1 MFNKKS
7 RRQRL
12 VLYTSLAGILLFSLL
27 SIVFWPSGS
36 NEIYIPGEAIDGL
49 TNELQRTVPQEP
61 LEIQFHDVSET
72 AGLIFQHFS
81 GERSSQLP
89 EDMGSGAAWA
99 DYDNDGWEDLFV
111 ANLAGPLTLGSEDIN
126 QSPAHSALFHN
137 NGDGTFS
144 EVSEVAGVNLHTMAN
159 AAAWGDY
166 DNDTWPDLLV
176 TNYGENYMFHN
187 NGNGTFTDVSD
198 KVGLGGEN
206 GFWTGAAWG
215 DFDRDGYLDVY
226 VCGYVKYVKPQ
237 GDESRSQY
245 NVEVPVSINPSSF
258 TAERN
263 LLYRNNGDGTFTEI
277 GEAAHVDGDDGK
289 SLSAVWCDFDDDG
302 WPDLYVANDVSDNVL
317 FRNIE
322 GMAFEE
328 ISRSAFVADYR
339 GAMGIGVGDWDNDQ
353 DMDMFI
359 THWMAQE
366 NALYSNLLS
375 QTGNSTNSTSDRM
388 RFMDEADR
396 FGLGQIALDFIGFGT
411 LFLDVDNDGKTDL
424 FIANGSTFQQETNP
438 KLLIPM
444 KDQLFWNKGAD
455 EGFFDISSVSG
466 DYFKQE
472 FGGRG
477 AASADYDNDG
487 DIDLF
492 IVNNGGPGI
501 LLNNDKG
508 NLNNW
513 SKIYLIGTTSNKQAI
528 GAKIRLVAGDLT
540 QIRQVGAQGSYCSQ
554 NSLKEIFGL
563 ANRSQIDTLQITWPS
578 GLQQSF
584 YDLPVNEM
592 IKITE
597 GEPGA

>member
-1 MFNKKS
+1 MFNKHS

-12 VLYTSLAGILLFSLL
+12 VWYTSLAGILIFIILL
-27 SIVFWPSGS
+27 IIFWPSGS
-36 NEIYIPGEAIDGL
+36 NETYVPGQEIEGL
-49 TNELQRTVPQEP
+49 TSDLKRSIPDVKPKV
-61 LEIQFHDVSET
+61 QFQNVST
-72 AGLIFQHFS
+72 LAGLKFRHFY
-81 GERSSQLP
+81 GERTSQLP

-111 ANLAGPLTLGSEDIN
+111 ANEAGPLSMEPGDIEH
-126 QSPAHSALFHN
+126 SPAHSALFHN

-144 EVSEVAGVNLHTMAN
+144 EVSELAGVNLRTMAI

-166 DNDTWPDLLV
+166 DNDGWPDLIV
-176 TNYGENYMFHN
+176 TNYGENNIFHN
-187 NGNGTFTDVSD
+187 NGDGTFTDVS
-198 KVGLGGEN
+198 VQAGISGEN
-206 GFWTGAAWG
+206 GFWAGASWG
-215 DFDRDGYLDVY
+215 DFDRDGNLDLY
-226 VCGYVKYVKPQ
+226 VCGYVKYVQPKIS
-237 GDESRSQY
+237 ESKSQY

-258 TAERN
+258 SAERN
-263 LLYRNNGDGTFTEI
+263 LLYRNNGNGTFTEI
-277 GEAAHVDGDDGK
+277 GKAAKVDGGNGK
-289 SLSAVWCDFDDDG
+289 SLSAVWCDFDEDG

-322 GMAFEE
+322 GLAFEE

-339 GAMGIGVGDWDNDQ
+339 GAMGIGIGDWDNDE
-353 DMDMFI
+353 DMDMFV

-375 QTGNSTNSTSDRM
+375 QLNNSATKAIGQT

-411 LFLDVDNDGKTDL
+411 VFLDYDNDGLLDL
-424 FIANGSTFQQETNP
+424 FIANGSTFQQEDNP

-466 DYFKQE
+466 DYFNQE

-477 AASADYDNDG
+477 VASADYDNDG
-487 DIDLF
+487 DVDLF
-492 IVNNGGPGI
+492 IVNNDGPGI
-501 LLNNDKG
+501 LLNNDGG
-508 NLNNW
+508 NINNW
-513 SKIYLIGTTSNKQAI
+513 AKVHLIGTTSNKLAI
-528 GAKIRLVAGDLT
+528 GAKIRMVAGDLI

-563 ANRSQIDTLQITWPS
+563 GDRTQIDTLQITWPL
-578 GLQQSF
+578 GLRQSL
-584 YDLPVNEM
+584 YNLPANEL
-592 IKITE
+592 IQITE
-597 GEPGA
+597 GASEL